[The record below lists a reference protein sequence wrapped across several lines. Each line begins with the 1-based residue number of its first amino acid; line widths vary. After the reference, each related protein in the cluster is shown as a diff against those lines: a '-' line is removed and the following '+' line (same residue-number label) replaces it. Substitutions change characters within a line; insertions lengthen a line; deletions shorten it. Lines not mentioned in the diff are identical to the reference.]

1 MKMGV
6 SAQSR
11 LYDLDCQFALK
22 PLNDRMGRS
31 PSRRASFRFQGG
43 GAASM
48 PWGCLVCS
56 PSVLSSEYCY
66 NGTITKAPAGLGIL
80 SGQRRAPPGSPGT
93 AGAVAYLCISATSA
107 HVPLLPQRC
116 PWSLHLRYRRTSATP
131 AVRNTV
137 KPYTISSSIS
147 HIRS

>member
-6 SAQSR
+6 SVQSR
-11 LYDLDCQFALK
+11 PCDLDCQSALR

-31 PSRRASFRFQGG
+31 PSRRASFRSP
-43 GAASM
+43 ASM
-48 PWGCLVCS
+48 PWGLVCS
-56 PSVLSSEYCY
+56 PTVLSSEYCY
-66 NGTITKAPAGLGIL
+66 NGTITKAPARLRIL
-80 SGQRRAPPGSPGT
+80 SGQRLAPQGSPGT

-116 PWSLHLRYRRTSATP
+116 PWSLRLRYRRTSVTP

-137 KPYTISSSIS
+137 KPYTISSRTS
-147 HIRS
+147 HIRL